1 MITDKQQALEL
12 KLRCS
17 KAVIII
23 GIDPDVAESGV
34 ATFNRRRRQL
44 TLGKYRFPELLQ
56 LLSTTQKMCEQNH
69 LDLAVVIE
77 AGYLN
82 KKANLHYKGDRPE
95 IAARVGLNVG
105 ANHETARKI
114 VEMCRYW
121 HIPAFE
127 IAPLQKIW
135 GKDRKQKISSEEFNA
150 LTGYTR
156 QTNQDVRDAGLI
168 CWTAA
173 GLQITRSL
181 ARKKKTS

>member
-1 MITDKQQALEL
+1 MTDKQTLEL

-23 GIDPDVAESGV
+23 GIDPDATNSGV
-34 ATFNRRRRQL
+34 AIFNRRRRQL
-44 TLGKYRFPELLQ
+44 TLDKYRFPELIQ
-56 LLSTTQKMCEQNH
+56 YLSATQKMCEQNSIEM
-69 LDLAVVIE
+69 AVVVE

-82 KKANLHYKGDRPE
+82 KKANFHYKGEKPE

-121 HIPAFE
+121 HIPVFE
-127 IAPLQKIW
+127 LAPLKKIW

-168 CWTAA
+168 CWTVA
-173 GLQITRSL
+173 GLPITRK
-181 ARKKKTS
+181 R